1 MEMVPPAAAAAAA
14 PPRRGGAIT
23 EEERQRKRKTSN
35 RLSARRSRVKRQQ
48 REGSLTARA
57 AQLEIDNE
65 AMRVTTALMQ
75 QQCSLVQQQNR
86 VLSADARYLYSL
98 LEQRNSQLRVLGEL
112 AGVPMDVQE
121 IPVHLTQ
128 LYGGLQSPLAP
139 PLSLPPEI
147 QMLLQPDQLDDI
159 MDDAGSL
166 PWL

>member
-1 MEMVPPAAAAAAA
+1 MEMIPPAAASSA
-14 PPRRGGAIT
+14 PSRRGGAVT

-35 RLSARRSRVKRQQ
+35 RLSAQRSRMKRQQ
-48 REGSLTARA
+48 REDNLAARA
-57 AQLEIDNE
+57 AQLETDNE
-65 AMRVTTALMQ
+65 AMRVTTGLVQ
-75 QQCSLVQQQNR
+75 QQCSLVEQQNR

-98 LEQRNSQLRVLGEL
+98 LQQRNSQLRQLGEL

-128 LYGGLQSPLAP
+128 LYGGLQTPPAP
-139 PLSLPPEI
+139 PLSFPPEI
-147 QMLLQPDQLDDI
+147 QMMFQPDQLDDI